1 MNKDVSSRLAHV
13 QQLTA
18 EIDRLIEVYT
28 TPDFTMLDVAT
39 ILYSYLGMRLRMM
52 DDPDGLVNKMKKLMG
67 DAFDG
72 PEAEADKSDLN

>member
-1 MNKDVSSRLAHV
+1 MNKDMSSRLARA

-39 ILYSYLGMRLRMM
+39 ILYNYLGMQLRMV
-52 DDPDGLVNKMKKLMG
+52 DDPDGLVNKMQKLMG